1 MKNVCQLVVSKQKC
15 LYFALPLKTRD
26 FSSRYFSSLYPLLL
40 LFLAPCVNI
49 VVVLL
54 IPFKLGVCLLPP
66 KSCGFPARRGGC
78 CSGLDARYNSTLLLS
93 PQFLLFVLEERRTN
107 KQTKTLAQ
115 YNFCVQ
121 KILLKGHNEHMYVY
135 LIHHNLDYLLLL
147 LVHIQIRV

>member
-1 MKNVCQLVVSKQKC
+1 MPL
-15 LYFALPLKTRD
+15 LPLKTRD

-54 IPFKLGVCLLPP
+54 IPFKLGVCLLPT

-93 PQFLLFVLEERRTN
+93 PQFLLFVLEERRIN

-121 KILLKGHNEHMYVY
+121 KILLECHNEHMYVY